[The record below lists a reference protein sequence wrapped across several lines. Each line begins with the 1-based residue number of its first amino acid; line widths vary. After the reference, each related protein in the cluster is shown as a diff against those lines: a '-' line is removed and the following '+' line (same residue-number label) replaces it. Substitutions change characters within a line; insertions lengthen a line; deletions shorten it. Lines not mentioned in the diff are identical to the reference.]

1 MTFLH
6 KSVGDEPSSFGSDL
20 RDLRELH
27 AITLE
32 TACKETKI
40 DRSVLE
46 AFESDSIEDIDDPIF
61 SERHLL
67 AYVKYLG
74 GYEPYFKARYQTRL
88 KELGKSRK
96 TEDLLP
102 RKRKVRFLDLFV
114 APQFL
119 AFLGVILLAVGL
131 GSYVLWQAYTVNTA
145 PPLEIETP
153 IDGERLDGSRVLVKG
168 QTIPEA
174 YVLVNDRDA
183 AVESDGSFHLELDV
197 PRGTTI
203 ISIIARRRRGSE
215 TRIERRVIFDREV
228 MEIPSTEE
236 LFATSTEATTSTEE
250 IIATSTEE

>member
-27 AITLE
+27 AIKLE

-46 AFESDSIEDIDDPIF
+46 ALEADRLEDLDDPIF
-61 SERHLL
+61 VERHLM

-74 GYEPYFKARYQTRL
+74 GYEPYFKARYQTKL
-88 KELGKSRK
+88 KELGKHRK

-102 RKRKVRFLDLFV
+102 RKRNVRFLDLFV

-145 PPLEIETP
+145 PPLEIESP
-153 IDGERLDGSRVLVKG
+153 VDGERLDGPRVLVEG

-183 AVESDGSFHLELDV
+183 AVGSDGRFHLELDV
-197 PRGTTI
+197 PRGITI
-203 ISIIARRRRGSE
+203 ITIVARRRRGSE
-215 TRIERRVIFDREV
+215 TSVDRRVIFDREL
-228 MEIPSTEE
+228 MEVPSTEE
-236 LFATSTEATTSTEE
+236 LFATSTEVTTSTEM
-250 IIATSTEE
+250 ATSTEEE